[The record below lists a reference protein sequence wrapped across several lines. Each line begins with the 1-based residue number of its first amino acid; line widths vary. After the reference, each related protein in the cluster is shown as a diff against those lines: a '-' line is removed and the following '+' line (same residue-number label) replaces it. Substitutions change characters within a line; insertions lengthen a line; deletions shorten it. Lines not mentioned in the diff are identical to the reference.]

1 VTNVVKVQINSL
13 EAVERLI
20 GGDSAIEI
28 EIRNNVVDKFEKKYL
43 KGLATESFARIKPWM
58 EELKTSC
65 VRQIEKEIGK
75 IQAWGYSDKIE
86 LTSEF
91 KKAIQEAVK
100 KQIEVEVYLM
110 LKQLWED
117 RKAEIMQDVQTILK
131 KEVEVFAK
139 KLVVDDAMLKD
150 AVREGIANLLKKIGT
165 T

>member
-1 VTNVVKVQINSL
+1 MTNVVKVQINSL

>member
-1 VTNVVKVQINSL
+1 MTNVVKVQINSL
-13 EAVERLI
+13 EAIERLI

-110 LKQLWED
+110 LKQLWVD
-117 RKAEIMQDVQTILK
+117 RKDEIMADVQTILK
-131 KEVEVFAK
+131 KEVEMFAK
-139 KLVVDDAMLKD
+139 KLAVDDAMLKD
-150 AVREGIANLLKKIGT
+150 AVREGVANLLKKMGSS
-165 T
+165 